1 MGMERQA
8 AWDISPALKQKMTEV
23 ARQFRKEPTASE
35 EILWQAIRGRKLDGR
50 RFRRQQPIGVFVVD
64 FYCSAEKLIVEVDG
78 PIHELQREHDQQRQE
93 LLESLGLKMARVT
106 SKQVET
112 DIDSALALIRQFYTA
127 SDPPLPRWERG

>member
-23 ARQFRKEPTASE
+23 ARQFRKEPTTSE

-93 LLESLGLKMARVT
+93 LLESLGLKMVRVT

-127 SDPPLPRWERG
+127 SDPPLPPWERG

>member
-23 ARQFRKEPTASE
+23 ARQFRKEPTTSE

-78 PIHELQREHDQQRQE
+78 AIHELQREHDQQRQE
-93 LLESLGLKMARVT
+93 LLESLGLKMVRVT

-127 SDPPLPRWERG
+127 SDPPLPPWERG

>member
-23 ARQFRKEPTASE
+23 ARQFRKEPTTSE
-35 EILWQAIRGRKLDGR
+35 EILWQAIRGQKLDGR

-93 LLESLGLKMARVT
+93 LLESLGLKMVRVT

-112 DIDSALALIRQFYTA
+112 DIDSALALIRQFYMA
-127 SDPPLPRWERG
+127 SDPPLPPWERG

>member
-1 MGMERQA
+1 MGMKRQA
-8 AWDISPALKQKMTEV
+8 TWDISPALKQKMTEV
-23 ARQFRKEPTASE
+23 ARQFRKEPTTSE

-127 SDPPLPRWERG
+127 SDPPLPPWERG

>member
-1 MGMERQA
+1 MGMERQV

-23 ARQFRKEPTASE
+23 ARLF
-35 EILWQAIRGRKLDGR
+35 RKLDGR

-78 PIHELQREHDQQRQE
+78 AIHELQREHDQQRQE
-93 LLESLGLKMARVT
+93 LLESLGLKMVRVT

-127 SDPPLPRWERG
+127 SDPPLPPWERG

>member
-1 MGMERQA
+1 MGMERQV

-23 ARQFRKEPTASE
+23 ARLFRKEPTASE

-50 RFRRQQPIGVFVVD
+50 RFRRQQPIGIFVVD

-93 LLESLGLKMARVT
+93 LLELLGLKMVRVT

-112 DIDSALALIRQFYTA
+112 DIDSVLALIRQFYTA
-127 SDPPLPRWERG
+127 SDPPLPPWERG

>member
-1 MGMERQA
+1 MGMERQV

-23 ARQFRKEPTASE
+23 ARLFRKEPTASE

-78 PIHELQREHDQQRQE
+78 AIHELQREHDQQRQE
-93 LLESLGLKMARVT
+93 LLESLGLKMVRVT

-127 SDPPLPRWERG
+127 SDPPLPPWERG

>member
-23 ARQFRKEPTASE
+23 ARQFRKEPTTSE

-78 PIHELQREHDQQRQE
+78 AIHELQREHDQQRQE
-93 LLESLGLKMARVT
+93 LLESLGLKMVKVT

-127 SDPPLPRWERG
+127 SDPPLPPWERG

>member
-23 ARQFRKEPTASE
+23 ARQFRKEPTTSE
-35 EILWQAIRGRKLDGR
+35 EILWQAIRARKLDGR

-78 PIHELQREHDQQRQE
+78 AIHELQREHDQQRQE
-93 LLESLGLKMARVT
+93 LLESLGLKMVRVT

-127 SDPPLPRWERG
+127 SDPPLPPWERG